1 MAPLSGRNVPI
12 LSSHPLPIDM
22 NSGARTR
29 KKLILMIHDRDLLM
43 LIMFIE
49 YKRIGGYRGAGETE
63 SGTRA
68 EDASA
73 KNVANMRRHSNTP
86 SAPTT
91 WLGSAMA
98 HVVRVLLRD
107 IK

>member
-1 MAPLSGRNVPI
+1 
-12 LSSHPLPIDM
+12 M

-73 KNVANMRRHSNTP
+73 KNVANMRRHMDS
-86 SAPTT
+86 SVAAS
-91 WLGSAMA
+91 LGSAT
-98 HVVRVLLRD
+98 VLLLRVLLSDVIENFRYQE